1 MNRIQYRVHVAKTR
15 NIEKVCNYHNNNKK
29 STYIL
34 YYNYENA
41 YREID
46 YSVKI

>member
-15 NIEKVCNYHNNNKK
+15 NIEKVYNYHNNNKI
-29 STYIL
+29 ST
-34 YYNYENA
+34 YNYENA